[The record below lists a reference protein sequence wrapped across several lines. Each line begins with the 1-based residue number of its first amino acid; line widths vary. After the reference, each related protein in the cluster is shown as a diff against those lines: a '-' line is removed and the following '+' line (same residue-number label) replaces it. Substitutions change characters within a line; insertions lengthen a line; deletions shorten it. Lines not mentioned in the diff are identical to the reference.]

1 MPTTDEVLR
10 SLSKWKYII
19 TSDLKSAF
27 FQIKVSDSSIKWL
40 GTVTPYKGL
49 RVYTRAAMGLRDS
62 SEYLEEMLSRVPG
75 DLLPQGVLVKIH
87 DDLVIGG
94 RTVDELQSNWIKVL
108 QRLQQNN
115 IFLSAEKTV
124 ICPMTVTI
132 LGWIWSQG
140 TLKK

>member
-1 MPTTDEVLR
+1 
-10 SLSKWKYII
+10 
-19 TSDLKSAF
+19 
-27 FQIKVSDSSIKWL
+27 
-40 GTVTPYKGL
+40 
-49 RVYTRAAMGLRDS
+49 MGLRNS
-62 SEYLEEMLSRVPG
+62 SEYLEEMLSRVLG
-75 DLLPQGVLVKIH
+75 DLLAQGVLVKIH

-108 QRLQQNN
+108 QHLQQNN

-140 TLKK
+140 TLKVDLHKLNPLQVCPPPSSVKQMRSFIGA